1 MDAKSRDASYTKWKT
16 GVFKI
21 MVATTAFVMGI
32 DKENIRNVV
41 HNRVPEN
48 LCSWT
53 QELGL
58 AGRGGRVATS
68 YHYYIFSFK
77 C

>member
-16 GVFKI
+16 GVIKI
-21 MVATTAFVMGI
+21 MVATTAFGMGI
-32 DKENIRNVV
+32 DEQNIRNVV

-53 QELGL
+53 QELRQ

-77 C
+77 Y